1 MLKTA
6 SLTPVFIKATSI
18 DDAWF
23 QCIRAV
29 VIDPGGYEYKIT
41 RGSYEGQKRK
51 ELDLVTVQITH
62 PGTTPLAPQI
72 PPGCGFSPPTDDRA
86 IENYCMRYLMSDFK
100 EENEQYTYG
109 EFLAPQIPKVIELF
123 KKNGEGTNQAC
134 MNVGDKDV
142 IDLEDPPC
150 LRVVDVR
157 LRYGK
162 LHFFLYFRSW
172 DLFAGF
178 PQNLGGLQLLKKYMA
193 DEIGVE
199 DGEIIAVSKGMH
211 LYDHFWPL
219 ADLRLGRSRE

>member
-1 MLKTA
+1 VLKTA
-6 SLTPVFIKATSI
+6 SLTPLFVKATTI

-29 VIDPGGYEYKIT
+29 VVEPGGYEYRIT
-41 RGSYEGQKRK
+41 RGSYEGQRRK

-62 PGTTPLAPQI
+62 PGTRPLAPQV
-72 PPGCGFSPPTDDRA
+72 PPNCGFSPPTDDQA
-86 IENYCMRYLMSDFK
+86 IEAYCMRYLMSDIK
-100 EENEQYTYG
+100 EDNEQYTYG

-134 MNVGDKDV
+134 MNIGDKNS

-150 LRVVDVR
+150 LRIVDVR
-157 LRYGK
+157 LRYGR
-162 LHFFLYFRSW
+162 LHFILYFRSW

-178 PQNLGGLQLLKKYMA
+178 PQNLGGLQLLKEYMA

-199 DGEIIAVSKGMH
+199 DGEIIAISKGLH

-219 ADLRLGRSRE
+219 ADLRLGRSKE